1 VDRGRLVLQDDMR
14 NLRAPT
20 GNILVHSPDAA
31 HAVSLLDGQLIE
43 RDGER
48 LVVRHGDAAA
58 LNALLVGEGVRVSA
72 IAEQRL
78 SLEEVVLNVTGHG
91 SDRIGSTP

>member
-1 VDRGRLVLQDDMR
+1 
-14 NLRAPT
+14 
-20 GNILVHSPDAA
+20 
-31 HAVSLLDGQLIE
+31 
-43 RDGER
+43 
-48 LVVRHGDAAA
+48 
-58 LNALLVGEGVRVSA
+58 VRVSA